1 MEPTRKD
8 NSINAFKETENLF
21 NERKSNLSCDET
33 NEIRKK
39 LHKKEAIYNFL
50 KEIERK
56 SSLTDRK
63 KNYLKNF
70 KNNLKNY
77 KNINTILHRI

>member
-1 MEPTRKD
+1 MEPARKD

>member
-33 NEIRKK
+33 NELEKNSIKRKQS
-39 LHKKEAIYNFL
+39 IIF
-50 KEIERK
+50 
-56 SSLTDRK
+56 
-63 KNYLKNF
+63 
-70 KNNLKNY
+70 
-77 KNINTILHRI
+77 

>member
-1 MEPTRKD
+1 MEPARKD

-50 KEIERK
+50 
-56 SSLTDRK
+56 
-63 KNYLKNF
+63 
-70 KNNLKNY
+70 
-77 KNINTILHRI
+77 

>member
-56 SSLTDRK
+56 SCLTDRK